1 MNGKKI
7 AVLIMVMAMVLLT
20 VLPAWAE
27 LTQSFAGIGQRISET
42 QTSITV
48 DLAIVKKDGMLVT
61 GLKTTNFKCYSKMG
75 MGLENPGNFTFTVTE
90 NAALPGTY
98 AMQITPDQGNA
109 WSAAIYKFGFVVTKD
124 LAHNGIGQVLVYN
137 AVAAATSSLSL
148 TPEQKTQVL
157 KLVSPLN

>member
-7 AVLIMVMAMVLLT
+7 AVLIMVMVIVLLT
-20 VLPAWAE
+20 VLPAWAD
-27 LTQSFAGIGQRISET
+27 LTQSFAGIGQRLSET
-42 QTSITV
+42 QTSIKV
-48 DLAIVKKDGMLVT
+48 DLAILRKDGWLVT

-75 MGLENPGNFTFTVTE
+75 MGLEDPGTFTFTVTE
-90 NAALPGTY
+90 NAAFPGTY
-98 AMQITPDQGNA
+98 VMEIAPDQGNA

-124 LAHNGIGQVLVYN
+124 VAHNGIGQVLVYN

-157 KLVSPLN
+157 KLVSPPK